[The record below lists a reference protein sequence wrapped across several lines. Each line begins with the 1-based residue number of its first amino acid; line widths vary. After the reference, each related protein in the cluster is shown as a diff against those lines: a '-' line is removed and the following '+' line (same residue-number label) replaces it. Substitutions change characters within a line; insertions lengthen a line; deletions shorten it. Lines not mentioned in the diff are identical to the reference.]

1 MSRQRLIASLVA
13 FSLLAPAAR
22 AEVRLGDNVHIG
34 GHDVSHQTFNRHRRA
49 VFYLYEG
56 QPNPSG
62 CAWRRNEDG
71 SQTKVC
77 RYKILH

>member
-1 MSRQRLIASLVA
+1 MSRQCLIAFLA
-13 FSLLAPAAR
+13 ALTLTAPAAR
-22 AEVRLGDNVHIG
+22 AEVRLGDTVHIG
-34 GHDVSHQTFNRHRRA
+34 GHDVSHLTFDRHRRA
-49 VFYLYEG
+49 VFYLYDG
-56 QPNPSG
+56 QPHTAG